1 MGKATSAVSSSRSIL
16 SGYRKEGHSLAGYGS
31 GFVSCR
37 RKWFLRVRSVSSI
50 PTRSTRSVSN
60 SESVLFVFLTRCFCR
75 DGKVAPVGFFD
86 KYPALVTGFFFFMWY
101 VRRIPWLQLT
111 RVKLPVSL
119 VVILILLNDYGY
131 GYLQVLF
138 ERDI

>member
-1 MGKATSAVSSSRSIL
+1 
-16 SGYRKEGHSLAGYGS
+16 
-31 GFVSCR
+31 
-37 RKWFLRVRSVSSI
+37 
-50 PTRSTRSVSN
+50 
-60 SESVLFVFLTRCFCR
+60 
-75 DGKVAPVGFFD
+75 VAPVGFFD